1 MSKFYISWIFIV
13 ICLLKVTPLFRIDVF
28 ADVFNCAGLNFN
40 LPANQKMKCIEKCTL
55 ERQGLFDETNG
66 LNVENVVKLDTQAG
80 FNESLYP
87 KMCC

>member
-1 MSKFYISWIFIV
+1 
-13 ICLLKVTPLFRIDVF
+13 
-28 ADVFNCAGLNFN
+28 
-40 LPANQKMKCIEKCTL
+40 MKCIEKCTL